1 MSHVLTLNAGSSSL
15 KFGFFRLNGTVEDPD
30 PRIVG
35 SIERIGAGERAHIK
49 AKRQDGFVLIDQEFG
64 RNHVP
69 DHDTALARAVE
80 FLKEQRPQAKL
91 DAVGHRV
98 VHGGPDYDE
107 PVELTQAVMDR
118 LAQFEPLAPLH
129 QPHNLAGARAALKLF
144 PEAVQLACFDTAFHR
159 NHPWVNDTFAIPRKY
174 YDQGVRRY
182 GFHGLSYQYI
192 SETLHQIA
200 PHLHMGRTV
209 VAHLGNGASMCGL
222 MGGRSVA
229 STMGFSALDGLPMGT
244 RCGQLDPG
252 VLLYMLMNEGMTP
265 AEIEDELYRKS
276 GLLGLSGL
284 SNDMRTLEAAG
295 TEEARQAIDYF
306 VFRIRRELGGLVA
319 ALGGISTMVFC
330 GGIGENSALIREKVC
345 AGMGWIGMELD
356 ETRNM
361 RGERIISTDFSRVRI
376 LIIPTDEEIVI
387 ARAARDTLAR
397 RAEAA
402 A

>member
-91 DAVGHRV
+91 DAVGHPV

-387 ARAARDTLAR
+387 ARAARDMLAR

>member
-107 PVELTQAVMDR
+107 PVELTQTVMDR

-361 RGERIISTDFSRVRI
+361 RNERIISTDFSRVRI

-387 ARAARDTLAR
+387 ARAARDMLAR

>member
-107 PVELTQAVMDR
+107 PVELTQTVMDR

-192 SETLHQIA
+192 SETLREVA

-361 RGERIISTDFSRVRI
+361 RNERIISTDFSRVRI

-387 ARAARDTLAR
+387 ARAARDMLAR
-397 RAEAA
+397 RAETAA
-402 A
+402 

>member
-222 MGGRSVA
+222 MGGRSIA

-387 ARAARDTLAR
+387 ARAARDMLAR

>member
-15 KFGFFRLNGTVEDPD
+15 KFGFFRLNGAADDPD

-35 SIERIGAGERAHIK
+35 SVERIGTGERARLK
-49 AKRQDGFVLIDQEFG
+49 AKRQDGMVLVDREFG
-64 RNHVP
+64 RNHVA
-69 DHDTALARAVE
+69 DHETALARAVE
-80 FLKEQRPQAKL
+80 FLKEQRPQAEL

-98 VHGGPDYDE
+98 VHGGPDYDM
-107 PVELTQAVMDR
+107 PVELTGEVMAR

-129 QPHNLAGARAALKLF
+129 QPHNLAGVRAALKLF

-192 SETLHQIA
+192 SETLRETA

-222 MGGRSVA
+222 MGGQSRA
-229 STMGFSALDGLPMGT
+229 STMGFTALDGLPMGS

-252 VLLYMLMNEGMTP
+252 VLLYMLRSEGMTP

-330 GGIGENSALIREKVC
+330 GGIGENSVLIREKVC
-345 AGMGWIGMELD
+345 TGMGWIGMELD

-361 RGERIISTDFSRVRI
+361 RNERIISTDFSRVRI
-376 LIIPTDEEIVI
+376 LVIPTDEEIVI
-387 ARAARDTLAR
+387 ARAARDMLAR
-397 RAEAA
+397 RAADAA
-402 A
+402 